1 MDKELDRVQIKDLIR
16 RRKKVFLVIFLF
28 LFLAGFAIAIALPPI
43 YQSEALI
50 RVEDQE
56 IKEKFFQPITDDYVE
71 ERIGKINQQ
80 VLSRPNLEEIVKRF
94 DLYTKGKDQSDISES
109 VKNLRENIELKTI
122 VSEMKSKPGGRNLSF
137 MVAFN
142 LSYQGKDPQTVQ
154 KVTDTLA
161 ELYVQE
167 DIQSTE
173 RVLSA
178 TTDFL
183 EAELGRLKKN
193 IEIQE
198 KKISDFKKKYSREL
212 PSDLAYNMQAL
223 ARLERE
229 LDRADMQ
236 LRNLNEKR
244 IFLESQLAQ
253 VEPLSPIVVEGEKI
267 AMNPNQRLKELYI
280 ELTRLKSIYSDKH
293 PDIKK
298 LKREI
303 LELESQVQ
311 ATDISIVKVKRLWQ
325 LENKLTE
332 MEGTLG
338 PEHPDVKVLEKEIAL
353 LSNEVNNLMTE
364 TAKLKI
370 SEEKPDNPAYINL
383 ATQMNAIETEIK
395 AIEEDK
401 EKIVQS
407 IELFHKRIEKAPV
420 VEKELNMLT
429 RDYEAAK
436 KKYNEIWNELTSA
449 QVSQKVEG
457 KQRGRRF
464 NIVSPAYLPVKPY
477 RPNRLA
483 IILVSFLIAIGAS
496 SLFSA
501 FKESMDNSV
510 RSIDQIKQIT
520 NFSVLSSISYIVTDS
535 ERRMKRLKK
544 IGWLFLIVIVIG
556 SGLYFSD
563 QYIINIEDLWSTFL
577 ERLNM
582 IV

>member
-16 RRKKVFLVIFLF
+16 RRKKGFLVIFLL
-28 LFLAGFAIAIALPPI
+28 LFLTGFVIAVALPPI

-56 IKEKFFQPITDDYVE
+56 IKEKFVQPITDDYVE

-80 VLSRPNLEEIVKRF
+80 VLSRPKLEEIVQRF
-94 DLYTKGKDQSDISES
+94 DLYAKGKDQSDISES
-109 VKNLRENIELKTI
+109 VKYLRENIELTTI

-183 EAELGRLKKN
+183 EAELERLKKN

-212 PSDLAYNMQAL
+212 PSDTAYNMQAL

-236 LRNLNEKR
+236 LRNLNEKK

-267 AMNPNQRLKELYI
+267 AMNPSQRLKELNLQ
-280 ELTRLKSIYSDKH
+280 LTKLKSIYSDKH

-303 LELESQVQ
+303 QELESQAQ
-311 ATDISIVKVKRLWQ
+311 ATDISMVKVKRLRQ

-332 MEGTLG
+332 MEGILG
-338 PEHPDVKVLEKEIAL
+338 PEHPDVKALEKEIVL

-383 ATQMNAIETEIK
+383 STQMNAIETEIQ
-395 AIEEDK
+395 AIEKDK

-407 IELFHKRIEKAPV
+407 IELFHKRIEKSPV
-420 VEKELNMLT
+420 VEKELNILT

-449 QVSQKVEG
+449 QVAKKVEG

-464 NIVSPAYLPVKPY
+464 NIVSPAYLPTKPY
-477 RPNRLA
+477 KPNRLA
-483 IILVSFLIAIGAS
+483 IILVSFLIAIGVS

-510 RSIDQIKQIT
+510 RSIDQIRKIT
-520 NFSVLSSISYIVTDS
+520 NFSVLSSVSYIVTDR
-535 ERRMKRLKK
+535 EIRMKRLK
-544 IGWLFLIVIVIG
+544 IFGWFFLIVIVVG
-556 SGLYFSD
+556 YGLYFSD
-563 QYIINIEDLWSTFL
+563 RYIFNLEDLWSIFM
-577 ERLNM
+577 ERLKM